1 MKHSHRVALHVC
13 ALAVAALAAAPVA
26 AQGRPD
32 LVSRGLENAALRYAP
47 DQLIVQFKPGVTEA
61 AKQAML
67 EGLGASVARD
77 LRLAAQRGDGRG
89 DLHLISLPA
98 GSSVAAAFR
107 IAQGDAAVDF
117 AEPNWIHHHDA
128 TGVDAHYKD
137 GSLWGMYGDTSKLHQ
152 NQYGSQAAE
161 AWITGGN
168 VCSQSVYVG
177 VIDEGVMATH
187 PDLSANMWTNPFD
200 PVNGVDDDGNGYI
213 DDTRGWDFFQNNNS
227 TFDGVGDD
235 HGTHVAGTIG
245 ATGNNK
251 IGVVGVCPN
260 VQIIT
265 AKFLGPFG
273 GSTADGVL
281 AVDYITD
288 LKTRHG
294 LNIVATNNSWGG
306 GGFSQALQNAIT
318 RAGNADILFIAA
330 AGNDGLNND
339 NSPHYPSSYPNA
351 NIIAVANIT
360 KTGAREAFSNWGL
373 TTVDLGAPGAGIW
386 STVPTSGGGSG
397 YASYTGTSMATP
409 HVTGGA
415 ALYATTHPSATAA
428 QIKAMILG
436 SAIPTPSMAGKTVTG
451 GRLDVSG
458 F

>member
-1 MKHSHRVALHVC
+1 MKHSHRVALHAC
-13 ALAVAALAAAPVA
+13 ALAIAGLAAAPVI

-32 LVSRGLENAALRYAP
+32 LVAQGLENAALRYAP

-61 AKQAML
+61 AKQAVL
-67 EGLGASVARD
+67 DRLGAHVARD
-77 LRLAAQRGDGRG
+77 LRRAAQRSDGGG
-89 DLHLISLPA
+89 DLHLVSLPNGA
-98 GSSVAAAFR
+98 GVATAFR
-107 IAQGDAAVDF
+107 TLQANAAVDF

-187 PDLSANMWTNPFD
+187 PDLAANMWTNPFD
-200 PVNGVDDDGNGYI
+200 PVNGVDDDGNGFI

-227 TFDGVGDD
+227 TFDGLDDD

-245 ATGNNK
+245 ASGNNK

-273 GSTADGVL
+273 GSTSDGIL
-281 AVDYITD
+281 AIDYITD

-306 GGFSQALQNAIT
+306 GGFSQAMKDAIS
-318 RAGNADILFIAA
+318 RAGNADILFVAA
-330 AGNDGLNND
+330 AGNEGANND

-360 KTGAREAFSNWGL
+360 KTGAREVSSNWGL
-373 TTVDLGAPGAGIW
+373 TTVDLGAPGTGVW
-386 STVPTSGGGSG
+386 STVPTSGGSG

-409 HVTGGA
+409 HVTGGV
-415 ALYATTHPSATAA
+415 ALYATTHPGASAA
-428 QIKAMILG
+428 QIKAMILS
-436 SAIPTPSMAGKTVTG
+436 SAIPTASMAGKTVTG